1 MVSVFSFALLLI
13 HVTCRPQ
20 CISCMGRDLELVL
33 FELDRLH
40 AQWTEAKGTEAKV
53 WIGTANFFFFFFG
66 LFLFCRTVTQ
76 RFHLSTKFIMLIKH
90 NSSDEMHPQYDSF

>member
-40 AQWTEAKGTEAKV
+40 VQCTEAKGTEAKV
-53 WIGTANFFFFFFG
+53 WTGTANFV
-66 LFLFCRTVTQ
+66 LFVFCFRLFSFCRTVTQ
-76 RFHLSTKFIMLIKH
+76 RFSFGYQIH
-90 NSSDEMHPQYDSF
+90 NVY